1 MILVFFK
8 DSVELTRKVIAVFE
22 SFSKASGSKIN
33 KDKTEA
39 MWLGQFRNRNDKPI
53 DIKWVNTV
61 KCLGIHFGYGDI
73 QSLNWVKSIDS
84 FRNNIFRHLNRE
96 TTIMGKVTILNY
108 IGYSKL
114 WHKAYNCIIPES
126 LCRRPCGKTIDI
138 LKCLTK
144 LSQGFIWGF
153 NTKENRQ

>member
-1 MILVFFK
+1 
-8 DSVELTRKVIAVFE
+8 
-22 SFSKASGSKIN
+22 
-33 KDKTEA
+33 
-39 MWLGQFRNRNDKPI
+39 
-53 DIKWVNTV
+53 
-61 KCLGIHFGYGDI
+61 
-73 QSLNWVKSIDS
+73 
-84 FRNNIFRHLNRE
+84 
-96 TTIMGKVTILNY
+96 MGKVTILNY

-153 NTKENRQ
+153 NTKENRQELDFDNPKTPLISRATLNLEKIRGGTNL